1 MYQQRNLEIMFML
14 KCIIFCQSWTSLVM
28 KKVEYEVP
36 GDIIWNN
43 LISST
48 RVELQL
54 SRSTIIWIALKI
66 HYQFISRSPSF
77 GPPFIDLPIVGSIFQ
92 IYGRPST
99 MYLNKEKWL
108 YWAITI
114 NNIYKSNLGWY
125 SIPFSINSR
134 LS

>member
-1 MYQQRNLEIMFML
+1 MKVPGSGVHRDTLFIMYYYDVSTKESGNNVHVKMHNFLPKLSES
-14 KCIIFCQSWTSLVM
+14 CDE
-28 KKVEYEVP
+28 KVEYEVP

-99 MYLNKEKWL
+99 MYLNKEK
-108 YWAITI
+108 
-114 NNIYKSNLGWY
+114 
-125 SIPFSINSR
+125 
-134 LS
+134 